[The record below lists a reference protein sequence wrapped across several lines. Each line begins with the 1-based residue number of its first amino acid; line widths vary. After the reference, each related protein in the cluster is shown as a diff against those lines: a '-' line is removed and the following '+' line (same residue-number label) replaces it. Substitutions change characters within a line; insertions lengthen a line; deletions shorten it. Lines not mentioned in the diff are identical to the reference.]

1 MAIDNHLEEVNKT
14 YFEHLLG
21 AWKVAGILLV
31 HGLLPNVWRY
41 KASDVLRKDEKI
53 RRGIRIVD

>member
-21 AWKVAGILLV
+21 AWKLAFVLLV
-31 HGLLPNVWRY
+31 HGLLPNVWRN
-41 KASDVLRKDEKI
+41 KASDELHKENKHS
-53 RRGIRIVD
+53 GIRIVD

>member
-1 MAIDNHLEEVNKT
+1 MDHLNETGKG

-21 AWKVAGILLV
+21 AWKVAFILFI

-41 KASDVLRKDEKI
+41 KASDELRRGRKRDL
-53 RRGIRIVD
+53 GIRIVD

>member
-1 MAIDNHLEEVNKT
+1 MGTGSHLEEVNKP

-21 AWKVAGILLV
+21 AWKVAFILLV

-41 KASDVLRKDEKI
+41 KASDLLRKETRSTDF
-53 RRGIRIVD
+53 RIID